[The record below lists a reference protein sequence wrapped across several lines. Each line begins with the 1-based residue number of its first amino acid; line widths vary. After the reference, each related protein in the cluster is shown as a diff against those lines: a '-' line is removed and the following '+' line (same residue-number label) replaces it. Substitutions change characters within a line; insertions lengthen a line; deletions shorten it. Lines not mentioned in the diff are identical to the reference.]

1 MTKQKW
7 LSYNTQL
14 LYKEDLP
21 EKIGIR
27 DGSPTF
33 FSNPATANTNGSKDE
48 QNIEFS
54 LKQIDNNNNNNNN
67 FIFFT
72 STQVYLTIQT
82 Q

>member
-33 FSNPATANTNGSKDE
+33 FSNPANTNGSKDE

-67 FIFFT
+67 FIFLPQRKYT
-72 STQVYLTIQT
+72 
-82 Q
+82 

>member
-33 FSNPATANTNGSKDE
+33 FSNPANTNGSKDE

-54 LKQIDNNNNNNNN
+54 LKQIDNMHGHW
-67 FIFFT
+67 FISLGQQEHAFLG
-72 STQVYLTIQT
+72 SPLHL
-82 Q
+82 